1 MKVAIA
7 SDHAGFRLKEEIKK
21 KLEERA
27 FEVIDYG
34 TENES
39 PVGVG
44 PFAQR
49 VARSISLGEVERGIL
64 ICGTGGGMSVCAN
77 RYPGVR
83 AVLCFSEFT
92 VLNARKHNDANV
104 LVLGARTIEPSQALS
119 LVDLF
124 FQTPFD
130 GGKYAERLRYLEE
143 IEKEVWEILERK
155 FSLRL

>member
-21 KLEERA
+21 KLEEQA
-27 FEVIDYG
+27 LEVMDYG
-34 TENES
+34 AKDES

-44 PFAQR
+44 PFAQK
-49 VARSISLGEVERGIL
+49 VARSVSLGEVERGIL

-92 VLNARKHNDANV
+92 VLNARKHNDANI
-104 LVLGARTIEPSQALS
+104 LVLGARTIELHQALT
-119 LVDLF
+119 LVNLF
-124 FQTPFD
+124 FQTPFE
-130 GGKYAERLRYLEE
+130 GGKYAERLQYLGE
-143 IEKEVWEILERK
+143 IEKEVWEILEKK
-155 FSLRL
+155 FSQ